1 MSAAVC
7 VPITSASGWGRHRS
21 TGDPQ
26 VGKSTQFHIAVSPD
40 ARDHLRDL
48 NARQR
53 TTVLEAIEKQL
64 SFEPD
69 VPTRNRKLM
78 RPNTIGTWELRVGN
92 IRVYYDIVV
101 DPAPAVDIRA
111 IGIKSGD
118 LVRITGEVV
127 QL

>member
-1 MSAAVC
+1 
-7 VPITSASGWGRHRS
+7 
-21 TGDPQ
+21 
-26 VGKSTQFHIAVSPD
+26 VGKSTRFHIAVSPD

-118 LVRITGEVV
+118 LVRIAGEVV